1 MKRHVLIVH
10 KNARDLRR
18 LRELFVRDGYQIMT
32 ATNWATA
39 RRIRDSFDIELVVC
53 AEEDLRCDKPG
64 GKEIL

>member
-1 MKRHVLIVH
+1 VKRHVLIVH

-39 RRIRDSFDIELVVC
+39 RRIRESIDIELVVC
-53 AEEDLRCDKPG
+53 AEEDLPREG
-64 GKEIL
+64 HEGKEFP